1 MIMRFFLP
9 FLMPLVS
16 LIVAIWVFY
25 DSQKWGYTVWRGLLW
40 AMGVFLALI
49 IFLPL
54 YLVARKKRERLT
66 AEAQKTQSPTP
77 LTICFYCRQGYE
89 GEPDVCP
96 HCGQKLRA

>member
-54 YLVARKKRERLT
+54 YLVARKKRERLS
-66 AEAQKTQSPTP
+66 AEAQKTQAPAP
-77 LTICFYCRQGYE
+77 LHICFYCRQGYE
-89 GEPDVCP
+89 GEPNVCP
-96 HCGQKLRA
+96 HCGQKLKG

>member
-1 MIMRFFLP
+1 MRFFLP

-54 YLVARKKRERLT
+54 YLVARKKRERLS
-66 AEAQKTQSPTP
+66 AEAQKTQPPAP
-77 LTICFYCRQGYE
+77 LHICFYCRQAYE
-89 GEPDVCP
+89 GEPNVCP